1 MNRWSDNSLYTY
13 LVQRVQIIYDV
24 AIGGIRV
31 GELNRLL
38 VRSQKENFNK

>member
-24 AIGGIRV
+24 AIGDLRGGGHNKLPIRA
-31 GELNRLL
+31 
-38 VRSQKENFNK
+38 SK